1 MKARKPMPA
10 RSSLAVPGPVVSAA
24 ETPPVADAALLALR
38 TELDGIDSQLLALVE
53 QRQGVASRIGGLKQ
67 AAAPGLKLR
76 PDREAAVLRRVTQ
89 SVAEPNRRFAQA
101 LWREIMGAGL
111 AAQGPLEVAVW
122 AGARRDAGV
131 LARARFGGSADYRDV
146 ATPADALA
154 AADADGVAVLA
165 LDPDTAWWEDLPER
179 SDLWIFEA
187 LGRRGA
193 ADPAVLM
200 VGRLAPGL
208 LARGV
213 SYRVSAGGDSGW
225 DGRAERLISAGRGRR
240 LYAVQDNGQGPL
252 DRAHGLV
259 GAAPLV

>member
-1 MKARKPMPA
+1 MKARKPMSA
-10 RSSLAVPGPVVSAA
+10 RSSLAVPGPAVA
-24 ETPPVADAALLALR
+24 TPPTAPVADEALQALR
-38 TELDGIDSQLLALVE
+38 AELDDIDSQLLTLIE
-53 QRQGVASRIGGLKQ
+53 QRQGVAARIGGLKQ

-76 PDREAAVLRRVTQ
+76 PDREAAVLRRVAGA
-89 SVAEPNRRFAQA
+89 VAEPNQRFAQA

-111 AAQGPLEVAVW
+111 VAQGPLEVAVW
-122 AGARRDAGV
+122 AGARRDA
-131 LARARFGGSADYRDV
+131 
-146 ATPADALA
+146 
-154 AADADGVAVLA
+154 AVLA

-200 VGRLAPGL
+200 IGRLAPGL

-225 DGRAERLISAGRGRR
+225 DGRAEKLISAGRGRR
-240 LYAVQDNGQGPL
+240 LYAVLDPGEDPL

-259 GAAPLV
+259 GAAPLG

>member
-1 MKARKPMPA
+1 MKARKPMSA
-10 RSSLAVPGPVVSAA
+10 RSSLAVPGPAVATPEIAPVS
-24 ETPPVADAALLALR
+24 DAALLALR
-38 TELDGIDSQLLALVE
+38 AELDGIDSQLLALIE
-53 QRQGVASRIGGLKQ
+53 QRQGVAARIGALKQ
-67 AAAPGLKLR
+67 AAASGLKLR
-76 PDREAAVLRRVTQ
+76 PDREAAVLRRVAE

-111 AAQGPLEVAVW
+111 VAQGPLEVTVW

-131 LARARFGGSADYRDV
+131 LARGRFGGVADYRDV

-225 DGRAERLISAGRGRR
+225 DGRAEKLISAGRGRR
-240 LYAVQDNGQGPL
+240 LYAVLDNGEGPL

-259 GAAPLV
+259 GAAPLG